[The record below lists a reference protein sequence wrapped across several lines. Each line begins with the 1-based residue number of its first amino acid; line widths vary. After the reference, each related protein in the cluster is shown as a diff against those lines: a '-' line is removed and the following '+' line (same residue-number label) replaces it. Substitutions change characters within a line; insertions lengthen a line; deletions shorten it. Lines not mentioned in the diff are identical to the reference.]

1 MMDCRLVITVSDDV
15 VSFEGQNISIEEL
28 AAVSGFLQVFI
39 GTEGMKRGLDMDEVK
54 NNMLDIHL
62 AAMETIEE
70 QIRAGELD
78 PDGSS

>member
-1 MMDCRLVITVSDDV
+1 MKDCSLVIKVSNDV

-39 GTEGMKRGLDMDEVK
+39 GTEGLKRGLDMDEVK

-78 PDGSS
+78 PDDSS

>member
-1 MMDCRLVITVSDDV
+1 MKDCRLVIMVSNDV

-39 GTEGMKRGLDMDEVK
+39 GTEGLKRGLDMDDVK

-70 QIRAGELD
+70 QIREGKLD
-78 PDGSS
+78 PDDSS

>member
-1 MMDCRLVITVSDDV
+1 MKDCRLVIMVSDDV

-28 AAVSGFLQVFI
+28 AAVSGYLQVFI
-39 GTEGMKRGLDMDEVK
+39 GTEGLKRGLDMDDVK

-70 QIRAGELD
+70 QIREGKLD
-78 PDGSS
+78 PDDSS

>member
-1 MMDCRLVITVSDDV
+1 MKDCRLVITVSDDV

-70 QIRAGELD
+70 QIRAGKLD
-78 PDGSS
+78 PDDSS